1 MGEHHRWATPRRVHP
16 GRNKLG
22 PYKICYFLLEGA
34 YPFMLWLVYALL
46 AALLFAMF
54 ALLTRMI
61 SVSSTHPR
69 AYSVIFG
76 LSSAVC
82 ALFLFILEPFS
93 FKPVSGVVLALTVLA
108 TICYGL
114 SDRLLF
120 TVSKSIEA
128 SLLTIIDKL
137 TPVVTFVASLIFLGE
152 SFTLKKLVAVVFIL
166 LGNLLV
172 VYKSTVIKFDTPF
185 FLALFV
191 AACIGIGLTIDKRI
205 SIAYAL
211 PIYTLINFFVP
222 MLYNTF
228 LPPLPFRIIAQQFK
242 IAFWRVALL
251 AAISVLGYYFVLKA
265 FSLADASKV
274 VPIMSSST
282 ILVVLAGAIFLK
294 ERSHLGRK
302 VIAGVCV
309 CIGVVLLS
317 V

>member
-1 MGEHHRWATPRRVHP
+1 
-16 GRNKLG
+16 
-22 PYKICYFLLEGA
+22 
-34 YPFMLWLVYALL
+34 MLWLIYALL
-46 AALLFAMF
+46 AALLFALF
-54 ALLTRMI
+54 ALLSRVI
-61 SVSSTHPR
+61 SIDSTHPR

-82 ALFLFILEPFS
+82 TLFLFILEPFS
-93 FKPVSGVVLALTVLA
+93 FKPVSTAVLILTIIS

-152 SFTLKKLVAVVFIL
+152 GFTLKKLIAVVFIL

-185 FLALFV
+185 FLALFA
-191 AACIGIGLTIDKRI
+191 AACLGIGLTIDKRI

-211 PIYTLINFFVP
+211 PVYAFINFFAP
-222 MLYNTF
+222 ALYNTF
-228 LPPLPFRIIAQQFK
+228 LPPLGFHTIAQQFK
-242 IAFWRVALL
+242 GVYKSIALL
-251 AAISVLGYYFVLKA
+251 AVISVLGYYFTLKA

-302 VIAGVCV
+302 VIAGICVCV
-309 CIGVVLLS
+309 GVVLLS